1 MVIPM
6 SSISKAAFTHGL
18 KRICQVFQRNESS
31 AKNVCVVKPRPS
43 FGHDENADKSIWRI
57 EPTNWNVIIELVQKI
72 LKQELATKMPGYIL

>member
-43 FGHDENADKSIWRI
+43 FGHDENADKSI
-57 EPTNWNVIIELVQKI
+57 
-72 LKQELATKMPGYIL
+72 